1 MQGLTRADVAL
12 RIDHGLDNSAQLPA
26 SRSLRAIIR
35 ANVLTLFNGLV
46 FAAFAMLLV
55 LGQWQDALFGLAAMG
70 NIIIGVVQ
78 EYRAKRALDRL
89 AILHS
94 APATVLR
101 DGTEQVIPG
110 RDLVKDDIVVLGA
123 GDQLSADAVSLG
135 DGSLDV
141 DESLLTG
148 ESEPVRKS
156 AGQVLL
162 SGSLVVSGSGFAR
175 ITTVGLETF
184 AQRIATEAK
193 RFSLV
198 TSEIRSGINKVLKVI
213 AWLVLPLSALV
224 LNSQMIQHGGWN
236 AALAS
241 GDWKEGVVPAVAST
255 IAMIPLGLVLLTS
268 VAFAV
273 GAIRLAR
280 LRVIVQELAAVEVLA
295 RVDVL
300 CLDKTGTLT
309 DGRMVFDA
317 VHLLG
322 PEEEFP
328 EWRDALECFGAT
340 QHTNAT
346 ARALKAAFPPR
357 SAQPPL
363 ASVPFDPARR
373 WSSVTL
379 AGASGVPRT
388 WLLGAPGV
396 VLGTAEEARGRASAL
411 ASSGLRTLALVLAT
425 GNDAGGTGGIP
436 SPAGASPVL
445 LVTFRESIREDAS
458 ATLDYF
464 RQQGVQIKIFSGD
477 DPRTVGLL
485 AGRLGLG
492 GRPACD
498 ATTLPAD
505 PEALAS
511 CVQDNAVFGRVGPH
525 QKKDLIQALQRKGHT
540 VAMTGDGV
548 NDIPAL
554 KVADLGIAMDTA
566 APATKAVA
574 RLVLLDGRFSRL
586 PGIVAEGRRAINNME
601 RVSMLFLSKTA
612 YATVLA
618 VACGL
623 LLQPYP
629 FLPRQLSAVDGLTI
643 GLPAFFLALLP
654 SSRRYVPGFLKR
666 SLSFAI
672 PAGVITATAI
682 LGVNTYASL
691 SGDHSVLT
699 SRSAT
704 TITLTI
710 IGSWI
715 LAVTARPLN
724 ATKVLVLAGCYVGM
738 AAVMGLDFVRRFFLL
753 EWPPP
758 DLLLVSV
765 LTALAASAAVELVG
779 RYVTRG
785 YHGADVTFAS
795 GRREGSVRAS

>member
-1 MQGLTRADVAL
+1 MEGLTQSEVAL
-12 RIDHGLDNSAQLPA
+12 RIDRGLNNDAQIPA
-26 SRSLRAIIR
+26 SRSLRAIIQ

-46 FAAFAMLLV
+46 FTAFAMLLV
-55 LGQWQDALFGLAAMG
+55 LGQWQDALFGLAAVG

-89 AILHS
+89 AILHA
-94 APATVLR
+94 APATVIR
-101 DGTEQVIPG
+101 DGSEQVIPG
-110 RDLVKDDIVVLGA
+110 HDIVQDDLVVLSA
-123 GDQLSADAVSLG
+123 GDQLWADAVLLG
-135 DGSLDV
+135 NGSLEM

-148 ESEPVRKS
+148 ESEPVHKRS
-156 AGQVLL
+156 GEPLL
-162 SGSLVVSGSGFAR
+162 SGSFVVSGSGFAR
-175 ITTVGLETF
+175 VTTVGLGTF
-184 AQRIATEAK
+184 AQRMAAEAK

-198 TSEIRSGINKVLKVI
+198 TSDIRAGINKVLKVI

-224 LNSQMIQHGGWN
+224 LNSQMMQHGGWSP
-236 AALAS
+236 ALAS
-241 GDWKEGVVPAVAST
+241 GDWKQGVVPAVAST

-273 GAIRLAR
+273 GAIRLAG
-280 LRVIVQELAAVEVLA
+280 LRVLVQELAAVEVLA

-317 VHLLG
+317 VHMLA
-322 PEEEFP
+322 PEEECP
-328 EWRDALECFGAT
+328 DWRDALESFGTAKR
-340 QHTNAT
+340 TNAT
-346 ARALKAAFPPR
+346 TQALGEAFPPR
-357 SAQPPL
+357 SVQHPFT
-363 ASVPFDPARR
+363 SVPFDPARR

-379 AGASGVPRT
+379 SGGTGVPRT
-388 WLLGAPGV
+388 WLLGAPEV
-396 VLGTAEEARGRASAL
+396 VLGMADEAPEYRELANRL
-411 ASSGLRTLALVLAT
+411 ASSGLRTLALAL
-425 GNDAGGTGGIP
+425 AGGKDIDVTASP
-436 SPAGASPVL
+436 SGASPVL
-445 LVTFRESIREDAS
+445 LVTFRESVRSDAAS
-458 ATLDYF
+458 TLNYF

-492 GRPACD
+492 GLPACD
-498 ATTLPAD
+498 ATNLPDA
-505 PEALAS
+505 PKALAS
-511 CVQDNAVFGRVGPH
+511 YVQDNAVFGRVGPQ
-525 QKKDLIQALQRKGHT
+525 QKKELVQALQRKGHT

-554 KVADLGIAMDTA
+554 KVADLGIAMDSA

-612 YATVLA
+612 YATILA
-618 VACGL
+618 LACGI

-654 SSRRYVPGFLKR
+654 SSRRYVPGFLGR
-666 SLSFAI
+666 SLSFAV
-672 PAGVITATAI
+672 PAGIITAAAI

-691 SGDHSVLT
+691 TGGYSLLT

-724 ATKVLVLAGCYVGM
+724 AAKALVLAGSYAGM
-738 AAVMGLDFVRRFFLL
+738 AAVMGLGFLRDFFLL

-758 DLLLVSV
+758 DLLVVSV
-765 LTALAASAAVELVG
+765 LTALAAVVAVELLGRRVAVG
-779 RYVTRG
+779 SN
-785 YHGADVTFAS
+785 GADVTFAS
-795 GRREGSVRAS
+795 GRPAGSVEAS